1 MARREF
7 SKSVY
12 AQIAKARHAS
22 QWRDCL
28 RSLGPDPGQD
38 PRRPHDRPRVDKSRK
53 LTADGGKLLGAEC
66 CHAPKAKVDVAV
78 IAEAKR
84 REAKFHGFSRPKHR
98 QITRLCQIRKGRQA
112 IAE

>member
-1 MARREF
+1 MARLP
-7 SKSVY
+7 
-12 AQIAKARHAS
+12 AKPAA
-22 QWRDCL
+22 C
-28 RSLGPDPGQD
+28 PGQD

-53 LTADGGKLLGAEC
+53 LTDDGGKLLGVEC